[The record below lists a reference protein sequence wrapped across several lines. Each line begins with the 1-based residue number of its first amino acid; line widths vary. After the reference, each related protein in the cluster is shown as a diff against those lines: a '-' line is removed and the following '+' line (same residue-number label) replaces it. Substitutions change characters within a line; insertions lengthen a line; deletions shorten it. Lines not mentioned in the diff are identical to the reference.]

1 MTLACMLFAGLTFAN
16 HWTPITGTQYNMTM
30 SGVIF
35 IDGIEQTS
43 TSLEVGAFCGDECRG
58 SMLPEFFPPSGQYVV
73 ALTVVSN
80 QQSGEEI
87 TFRLY
92 DHSIGQELDLM
103 SLNDITFE
111 NNAMIGTM
119 GDWYEFSFESESP
132 SGNHWTPVSGTQYN
146 MTMSGIILIDDVEQ
160 MTTSLEVGAFCGD
173 ECRGS
178 MLPEFFP
185 PSGQYVVALT
195 VVSNQQSGE
204 EITFRLYDHAIGQEL
219 DLVSVNDITFE
230 NNAMIGTMG
239 AWYEFSFF
247 SSSQPQTY
255 TLDITGYGNNAGG
268 YYLIAPPIDNVNPAE
283 IEGMT
288 TGDFDLYYFDQSE
301 ELEWR
306 NYKVNPFNLESGKGY
321 LYAHKTNVTLTFTG
335 MPYNGDGK
343 VTLRKTGG
351 LSFEGWNLV
360 GNPFPQV
367 ATIDRDCY
375 VMNANGTEI
384 IASKTRIVNPMQ
396 GVFVMAASDNE
407 KMTFVPQGN
416 TDTRAK
422 IVLNVYKQRASTID
436 RAIIRFEGNS
446 TLPKLMLDPDN
457 TKLYI
462 PQDGTDYAV
471 VVVGNNGITPV
482 SFKAQEDGTYTL
494 SVDVTSLD
502 LDYLHL
508 FDNKTGTDVD
518 LLQVPSYTFD
528 AQTTDYAERFNL
540 TYATTTGVSE
550 GDKPFA
556 YYADGEIHL
565 LVETFQETS
574 LQIVDM
580 QGRVIMVCRDGV
592 HTISTSGMPSGIYVL
607 RLVKGTETKAQ
618 KIIIE

>member
-35 IDGIEQTS
+35 IDGVEQTS

-80 QQSGEEI
+80 QQNGEDI

-92 DHSIGQELDLM
+92 DHSIGQELNLV
-103 SLNDITFE
+103 SLNDVTFE

-119 GDWYEFSFESESP
+119 GNWYEFSFESESP
-132 SGNHWTPVSGTQYN
+132 SGNHWTPITGTQYN
-146 MTMSGIILIDDVEQ
+146 MTMSGIILINGIEQ

-239 AWYEFSFF
+239 AWYEFSFV

-288 TGDFDLYYFDQSE
+288 TGDFDLYYFDQAE

-306 NYKVNPFNLESGKGY
+306 NYKVIS
-321 LYAHKTNVTLTFTG
+321 
-335 MPYNGDGK
+335 MP
-343 VTLRKTGG
+343 TRRMSHFL
-351 LSFEGWNLV
+351 F
-360 GNPFPQV
+360 QV
-367 ATIDRDCY
+367 FHTM
-375 VMNANGTEI
+375 VM
-384 IASKTRIVNPMQ
+384 
-396 GVFVMAASDNE
+396 
-407 KMTFVPQGN
+407 
-416 TDTRAK
+416 
-422 IVLNVYKQRASTID
+422 
-436 RAIIRFEGNS
+436 
-446 TLPKLMLDPDN
+446 
-457 TKLYI
+457 
-462 PQDGTDYAV
+462 
-471 VVVGNNGITPV
+471 
-482 SFKAQEDGTYTL
+482 
-494 SVDVTSLD
+494 
-502 LDYLHL
+502 
-508 FDNKTGTDVD
+508 
-518 LLQVPSYTFD
+518 
-528 AQTTDYAERFNL
+528 ER
-540 TYATTTGVSE
+540 
-550 GDKPFA
+550 
-556 YYADGEIHL
+556 
-565 LVETFQETS
+565 
-574 LQIVDM
+574 
-580 QGRVIMVCRDGV
+580 
-592 HTISTSGMPSGIYVL
+592 
-607 RLVKGTETKAQ
+607 
-618 KIIIE
+618 

>member
-1 MTLACMLFAGLTFAN
+1 MKKVLLILASVLIMGMTMAQQGN
-16 HWTPITGTQYNMTM
+16 HWSPIPGTQYSMTVK
-30 SGVIF
+30 GIIV
-35 IDGIEQTS
+35 IDGVVQS
-43 TSLEVGAFCGDECRG
+43 NNMLEIGAFCGDECRG
-58 SMLPEFFPPSGQYVV
+58 SRKASLFPPTGDYIVTLNIVSN
-73 ALTVVSN
+73 VVS
-80 QQSGEEI
+80 GEII
-87 TFRLY
+87 TFRIY
-92 DHSIGQELDLM
+92 DHSIQQELVLE
-103 SLNDITFE
+103 SLSTLTFVD
-111 NNAMIGTM
+111 NSNA
-119 GDWYEFSFESESP
+119 GDPTNWFQIAFATP
-132 SGNHWTPVSGTQYN
+132 SV
-146 MTMSGIILIDDVEQ
+146 
-160 MTTSLEVGAFCGD
+160 
-173 ECRGS
+173 
-178 MLPEFFP
+178 
-185 PSGQYVVALT
+185 
-195 VVSNQQSGE
+195 
-204 EITFRLYDHAIGQEL
+204 
-219 DLVSVNDITFE
+219 
-230 NNAMIGTMG
+230 
-239 AWYEFSFF
+239 
-247 SSSQPQTY
+247 TY
-255 TLDITGYGNNAGG
+255 TLPITGYGNNTGN
-268 YYLIAPPIDNVNPAE
+268 YYLIAPPIDNVDPSE

-471 VVVGNNGITPV
+471 AVVGNNGITPV

-607 RLVKGTETKAQ
+607 RLVNGTETKAQ